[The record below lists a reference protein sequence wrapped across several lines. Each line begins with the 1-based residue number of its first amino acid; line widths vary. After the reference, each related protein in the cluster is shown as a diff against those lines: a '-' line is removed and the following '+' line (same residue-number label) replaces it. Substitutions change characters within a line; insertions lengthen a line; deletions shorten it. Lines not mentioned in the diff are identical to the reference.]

1 MLSTLYHEKMV
12 TDQEKEVLKQAT
24 SHYNHLVQ
32 ILCTKRPDVVKRT
45 AELLT
50 EVGHDQEG
58 KQLKGQ

>member
-1 MLSTLYHEKMV
+1 MLTER
-12 TDQEKEVLKQAT
+12 EKEVLKQAT

-45 AELLT
+45 AELLA
-50 EVGHDQEG
+50 EVGRDEEG